1 MNQSLTPFQVEVLIG
16 LLLGDGCINA
26 PVSKIGGHRL
36 TIRHSMSQHDYL
48 LHLHNLFEAFVVKPL
63 YISSNFDKR
72 TGQTYHW
79 CNLHTLSF
87 FCFASYR
94 DLFYNEKG
102 VKIIPA
108 NIGELLTPVG
118 LAYWWV
124 KSAKLCFVF

>member
-1 MNQSLTPFQVEVLIG
+1 MEQF
-16 LLLGDGCINA
+16 
-26 PVSKIGGHRL
+26 
-36 TIRHSMSQHDYL
+36 DYL
-48 LHLHNLFEAFVVKPL
+48 QHLHELFEAFVVQPL

-108 NIGELLTPVG
+108 NIGEVLTSVG
-118 LAYWWV
+118 WAYCCY
-124 KSAKLCFVF
+124 KG

>member
-1 MNQSLTPFQVEVLIG
+1 MNQSLTPFQAEVLVG
-16 LLLGDGCINA
+16 MLLGDGCIPA
-26 PVSKIGGHRL
+26 TISKSGGYRL
-36 TIRHSMSQHDYL
+36 TIRHSMEQFDYL
-48 LHLHNLFEAFVVKPL
+48 QHLHELFEAFVVQPL

-102 VKIIPA
+102 VKIIP
-108 NIGELLTPVG
+108 
-118 LAYWWV
+118 
-124 KSAKLCFVF
+124 